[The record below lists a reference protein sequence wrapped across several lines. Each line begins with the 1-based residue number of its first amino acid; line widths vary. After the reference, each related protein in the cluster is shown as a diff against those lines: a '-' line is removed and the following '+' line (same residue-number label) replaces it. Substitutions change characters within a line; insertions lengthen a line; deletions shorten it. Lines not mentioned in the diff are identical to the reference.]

1 MTALIILLFFAL
13 AAGVLFLY
21 LLLHPRTPAP
31 ALPASLPQTFT
42 IESFLDLNARRFA
55 QVKQALSKQDYQY
68 LRRRGQD
75 DLARRLRRE
84 RLAVLRGYVGA
95 LKSDFKNLLHLHKV
109 LGALEAEVVRQHE
122 PQMIVLGLQ
131 FRLLYALVQAKLA
144 LARLTL
150 TTVNVEPLV
159 ALVNRTAQTMEATL
173 NSLAEAQARQLRAEL
188 S

>member
-21 LLLHPRTPAP
+21 LLLHPRTPVPAP
-31 ALPASLPQTFT
+31 PTSLPQTFT
-42 IESFLDLNARRFA
+42 IESFLNLNARRFP
-55 QVKQALSKQDYQY
+55 QVKQALSDQDYQY
-68 LRRRGQD
+68 LRRRGQG

-84 RLAVLRGYVGA
+84 RLEVLRGYVAA
-95 LKSDFKNLLHLHKV
+95 LRSDFENLLQLHKI
-109 LGALEAEVVRQHE
+109 LGALEAEVVRQHQ

-159 ALVNRTAQTMEATL
+159 ALVNRTAQTMEAIL
-173 NSLAEAQARQLRAEL
+173 NSLAEAQARQLRVEL